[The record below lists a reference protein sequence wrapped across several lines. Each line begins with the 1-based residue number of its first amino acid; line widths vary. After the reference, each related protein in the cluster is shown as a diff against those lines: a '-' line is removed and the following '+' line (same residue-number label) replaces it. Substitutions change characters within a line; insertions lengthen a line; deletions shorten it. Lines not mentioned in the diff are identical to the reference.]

1 MLRYF
6 ILLALVTFT
15 LAAPAAS
22 DGSCSAASGIWP
34 DTPFTV
40 SGRDIISASGKKIT
54 FAGVNWPG
62 AADTMLPEGLQYNS
76 MANIS
81 SMIKSLGMNV
91 VRLTYAIEMIDDYYD
106 NSPNQTLENTLV
118 HALGETNGPRVLD
131 QILTHNPMLKST
143 TTRLEVCKALF
154 WDIQDC

>member
-1 MLRYF
+1 MLRLF
-6 ILLALVTFT
+6 IILVLAPFA
-15 LAAPAAS
+15 LATAVATG
-22 DGSCSAASGIWP
+22 GSHSTSSKVWP

-91 VRLTYAIEMIDDYYD
+91 VRLTYAIEMVDDHYD
-106 NSPNQTLENTLV
+106 RNPNQSLENTLI
-118 HALGETNGPRVLD
+118 HALGRVNGPKVLH
-131 QILTHNPMLKST
+131 QILKHNPTLKST
-143 TTRLEVCKALF
+143 TTRLEVCRLSPCI
-154 WDIQDC
+154 DQGY